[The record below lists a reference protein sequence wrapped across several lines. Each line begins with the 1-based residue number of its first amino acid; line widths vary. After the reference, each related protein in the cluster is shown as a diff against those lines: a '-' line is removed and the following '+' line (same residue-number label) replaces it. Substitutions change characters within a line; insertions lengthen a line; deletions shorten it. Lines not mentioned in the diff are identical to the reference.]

1 MTDNISRLYELANI
15 EATAIGCTNED
26 IQSPDYYSNDCEGD
40 CIDCTWYDNDEVFPP
55 FTNTKQ
61 LELIKL
67 ISSEF
72 TVRINSN
79 KDSTFIMLMQSAK
92 TFLWA
97 SDDKFEQALAKL
109 VCELWEYLKKEAKEE
124 IRGILQ

>member
-1 MTDNISRLYELANI
+1 MTNYIQKLYKLAGIEETPQETISQGKFPMRVNYL
-15 EATAIGCTNED
+15 GC
-26 IQSPDYYSNDCEGD
+26 
-40 CIDCTWYDNDEVFPP
+40 PP
-55 FTNTKQ
+55 FTAEKQ

-124 IRGILQ
+124 IKRMLE

>member
-1 MTDNISRLYELANI
+1 MTNIEKLYELAGLEKI
-15 EATAIGCTNED
+15 GKKYSCEALDFGACKKAYC
-26 IQSPDYYSNDCEGD
+26 SVCEKAK
-40 CIDCTWYDNDEVFPP
+40 IKNYPP
-55 FTNTKQ
+55 FTDTKQ

-124 IRGILQ
+124 IKRILE